1 MLKKRATILLF
12 CFLVIFS
19 LGITSFVYIHTAPRR
34 NLQAITDKLLEESL
48 AENSL
53 MQHFLISDSFE
64 DSDSP
69 TATMP
74 IYSKESE
81 AESLQKLQQ
90 VYDTL
95 ISLDLTKAEPSLVYL
110 RDSLSFYLSHSLQM
124 SQYEYFE
131 EPFAPYSGVQ
141 NELPILLTEFA
152 LRDKDDIETYLQIL
166 SLIPGYLEGLCQ
178 YEKEKA
184 EKGMFMSDACADMTI
199 DSLDHFCELE
209 DINNPFLSTFES
221 RLETLLADR
230 VITEEEY
237 AYYINE
243 NERLVTTVLLP
254 AYEKTGDTLTVLKS
268 GTNATQQGLCA
279 YENGK
284 QYYEIKISTILG
296 EDVNVTSLKNAFSR
310 QLMADFTEL
319 NQLLESNPSYFV
331 NLLNDDS
338 SADPLTTLSPE
349 ECIEILKKEICRDFA
364 FANID
369 QYPYVV
375 KDVAP
380 SMEDHTNPAYYFT
393 PPIDDSTQN
402 VIYINRSQ
410 TPKGV
415 SLFTTL
421 AHEGFPG
428 HLYQSVTSAN
438 ALASANLPTLA
449 GITYFG
455 GYTEGYATY
464 VEFMSY
470 EYAKT
475 AATELSGNEN
485 ASLYYDYLA
494 YNRRICLCLYSI
506 LDIMIHYEGAGVAE
520 IRPYLHRIGI
530 TTEEDIQ
537 AIYDYIVSEPG
548 TYIAYYG
555 GYIKIL
561 ECRHLAMEHWGENFS
576 NKVFHQLLLE
586 QGPQSF
592 ECIKKRIKEKAHP
605 VMDESSFII

>member
-1 MLKKRATILLF
+1 MLKKRTTFLLF

-19 LGITSFVYIHTAPRR
+19 LGLTSFVYIRTSPKRE
-34 NLQAITDKLLEESL
+34 LQALTDSLLEDSL

-53 MQHFLISDSFE
+53 MQHFLISDSLK

-69 TATMP
+69 TVTMP
-74 IYSKESE
+74 VYSKESE
-81 AESLQKLQQ
+81 AASLQELQQ
-90 VYDTL
+90 IYDSL
-95 ISLDLTKAEPSLVYL
+95 ISLDLTKADPSLGYL
-110 RDSLSFYLSHSLQM
+110 RDSLSFYLAHSLQM
-124 SQYEYFE
+124 SNYEYLE

-152 LRDKDDIETYLQIL
+152 LRDKEDIELYLQIL
-166 SLIPGYLEGLCQ
+166 PLIPNYLEGLCQ
-178 YEKEKA
+178 YEREKA
-184 EKGMFMSDACADMTI
+184 EKGMFMSDACADVTI
-199 DSLDHFCELE
+199 ASMDHFCQLE
-209 DINNPFLSTFES
+209 DINNPFLTTFES

-230 VITEEEY
+230 IITEEEY
-237 AYYINE
+237 TYFINE
-243 NERLVTTVLLP
+243 NERLVKTVLLP

-296 EDVNVTSLKNAFSR
+296 EDVNATSLKNAFSR

-319 NQLLESNPSYFV
+319 NQLLESNPAYFV
-331 NLLNDDS
+331 NLLNDKG
-338 SADPLTTLSPE
+338 SADPLTALSLE
-349 ECIEILKKEICRDFA
+349 ECLEFLKKEISRDFA
-364 FANID
+364 FANAD

-402 VIYINRSQ
+402 VIYVNRSQ
-410 TPKGV
+410 TPEGI

-438 ALASANLPTLA
+438 ALASANLPSLA

-475 AATELSGNEN
+475 AAAELSGNEN

-506 LDIMIHYEGAGVAE
+506 LDIMIHYEGAGIAE

-530 TTEEDIQ
+530 TTDEDIQ
-537 AIYDYIVSEPG
+537 AIYNYIVSEPG

-592 ECIKKRIKEKAHP
+592 ECIKKRIKEKA
-605 VMDESSFII
+605 SR